1 MIRRI
6 HKKNI
11 KDLKL
16 RKKYLK
22 VELKCK
28 FLKIFLQNRF
38 LNKKIRSKIFLKRKK
53 IKISI
58 VKICNRCVITG
69 RRKGIIR
76 SFKISRIIF
85 KSLVTKG
92 LLIGVKKIS

>member
-16 RKKYLK
+16 RKNFYKI
-22 VELKCK
+22 ELKYR
-28 FLKIFLQNRF
+28 FFKIFLHNRF
-38 LNKKIRSKIFLKRKK
+38 LNKKIRSKIFLKRKR
-53 IKISI
+53 IKISF
-58 VKICNRCVITG
+58 VKICNRCCFTG
-69 RRKGIIR
+69 RQKGIIR

-85 KSLVTKG
+85 KTLVTKG